1 MRIDDGSGLPVL
13 KANPI
18 SLVAVLQY
26 SGKAIDPSGKMGLE
40 PNKFYGVLRPDWELF
55 DPEAM
60 NSFNGV
66 PLIDEH
72 EMVGEGAKK
81 IDSRPAD
88 GCIMNVRPSQD
99 LQGVLIADFKIYT
112 ESIMQKIK
120 DGKVQLSL
128 GYRCR
133 YRPSKG
139 VFKGVPYEFV
149 QEHLRGNHIALV
161 KHGRCGSGVRVY
173 DSSEVADVAD
183 AEEVLTCDSLE
194 EVDKMTN
201 DKKQEMQTALDSL
214 AECLSGCSD
223 EMALDVLEFV
233 KNWKP
238 KGTEAEDGNEGKEEA
253 QAAEAKEDAEA
264 KSDDGTV
271 EVCDKCKKPKGEC
284 ECGKGDVKTEDCD
297 IGKKAEDCGESKD
310 DKGDKPLPPVPP
322 KDDKKPEDEGEAKP
336 EDTEAKDA
344 AEIARDLAA
353 GDELANKIALEIGN
367 FDHAEMG
374 EAAVAHYACEQM
386 GVSFDSAEAELGFIK
401 GVCSKLGN
409 EKTVTVSACDSAESA
424 AKSEAIRTA
433 QCRAAYLGN

>member
-1 MRIDDGSGLPVL
+1 MKIDDGSGLPVL

-26 SGKAIDPSGKMGLE
+26 SGKAIDPKGERGLD
-40 PNKFYGVLRPDWELF
+40 PKKFYGVLRPEWELF
-55 DPEAM
+55 DPKAM
-60 NSFNGV
+60 ESFNGV

-88 GCIMNVRPSQD
+88 GCIMNVRPSRD
-99 LQGVLIADFKIYT
+99 LEGVLVADFKIYT

-133 YRPSKG
+133 YRASKG
-139 VFKGVPYEFV
+139 EYNGVPYDFI
-149 QEHLRGNHIALV
+149 QEHIRGNHIALV

-173 DSSEVADVAD
+173 DSSELAETAD
-183 AEEVLTCDSLE
+183 ADEVMTCDSIE
-194 EVDKMTN
+194 EVQQMTVKN
-201 DKKQEMQTALDSL
+201 KQEMQTALDSL
-214 AECLSGCSD
+214 AECLSGVND

-233 KNWKP
+233 RNWKP
-238 KGTEAEDGNEGKEEA
+238 KGTEAKDGDESTTADPEKKGDEGM
-253 QAAEAKEDAEA
+253 
-264 KSDDGTV
+264 T

-284 ECGKGDVKTEDCD
+284 ECDKGEVKTEDCD
-297 IGKKAEDCGESKD
+297 KVAKDCGGNPAEATPD
-310 DKGDKPLPPVPP
+310 DKGEEVKVDKAD
-322 KDDKKPEDEGEAKP
+322 DDKG
-336 EDTEAKDA
+336 TETKDA

-353 GDELANKIALEIGN
+353 GDELAKDISLEIGN

-374 EAAVAHYACEQM
+374 EAAVAHYACEKM

-401 GVCSKLGN
+401 GVCSQLKKK
-409 EKTVTVSACDSAESA
+409 EKTVWVNAGDSAECA
-424 AKSEAIRTA
+424 AKAEAIRTA
-433 QCRAAYLGN
+433 QCRAAYLAD